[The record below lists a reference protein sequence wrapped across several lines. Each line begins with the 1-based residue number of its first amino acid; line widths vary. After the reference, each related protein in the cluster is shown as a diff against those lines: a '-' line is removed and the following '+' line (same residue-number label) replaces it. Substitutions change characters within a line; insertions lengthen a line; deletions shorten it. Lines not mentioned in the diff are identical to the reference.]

1 MTDDIYASS
10 IGFAIRVVCAF
21 VCEKILSAKGRKG
34 RSNGLVLGLFGG
46 VIGVVFVLFVKKLE
60 DDSRIDGMKFEKEP
74 SVVRARKICFYVGVI
89 LALLMI
95 GGLWIS
101 VPFGIALCFVGILY
115 GIAGAGYD
123 IWLTRFHDPV
133 SSYFR
138 AVGILEGGRVSYF
151 KTRRDIPKA
160 IALLRTASEMGH
172 PLAKEALQKLQVAGV
187 EVPGSVTRVCGAAI
201 DPKSGESL
209 TEAERDA
216 LIVAGQTVATCKHV
230 LMPEDEFCP
239 ECGAK
244 VRK

>member
-1 MTDDIYASS
+1 MTDDNSARL
-10 IGFAIRVVCAF
+10 IGIAICVVCAF
-21 VCEKILSAKGRKG
+21 VCEKILRVKG
-34 RSNGLVLGLFGG
+34 RSNGLALGFFGG
-46 VIGVVFVLFVKKLE
+46 IFGVVIALFMKKLE
-60 DDSRIDGMKFEKEP
+60 DDSRIDGMKFEKDP
-74 SVVRARKICFYVGVI
+74 SVVRARKVCFHVGVI

-101 VPFGIALCFVGILY
+101 IPCGMTFGVVFLLYLIAV
-115 GIAGAGYD
+115 AGYD

-138 AVGILEGGRVSYF
+138 AVGILEGSVSYF
-151 KTRRDIPKA
+151 QTRRDIPKA

-172 PLAKEALQKLQVAGV
+172 PQAKEALQKLLVAGV

-216 LIVAGQTVATCKHV
+216 LIVAGQTVVTCKHV

-244 VRK
+244 VRR